1 MYASDDTTV
10 DVAVVAG
17 GDMDE
22 CRREETQTRAHIDLA
37 DAEAGRLTVDG
48 VREDVDEGAVE
59 HVRIFRYPCAHR
71 AYV

>member
-48 VREDVDEGAVE
+48 VREDVDEGAVDAGSDDE
-59 HVRIFRYPCAHR
+59 RTRRSTCSH
-71 AYV
+71 